1 MRHTGRPQGLPR
13 IDGEQATPAQKETP
27 MSRLIV
33 SLRSGNWKALLA
45 CFLYF
50 DTGFTAWVMFGPLAP
65 YVSKQL
71 SLSPTQAG
79 FLVAVPVL
87 SASIVRVTLGNLFQS
102 VDGRRL
108 ALLGISISAI
118 PSLILLF
125 PVAPTYSMLLMLGA
139 LLGVGGASFAI
150 ALPMAGSSYPPRV
163 QGLVLGL
170 AAAGNIGAV
179 VDGFVFPT
187 LAQHYGWQHST
198 AAVLPLL
205 ALTAAAVMLWAEDRS
220 AKSGSGA
227 RAFSGFVA
235 SLLSVM
241 ALVLLV
247 NGGLFGSGK
256 AGQLLL
262 PVLGAAVA
270 LAVLPRKYLA
280 VLRERDTWVVMLV
293 YSITFGGFVGMSS
306 YVSLL
311 LTTQYQITKVDAGFF
326 MALLSLTGAMVR
338 PIGGLIADRLSGVR
352 VLLLLLV
359 AISACNFGFSMLMP
373 PLAGGIALLVA
384 LYFCFGLGNGATFQ
398 LVPHRWKGKTGVM
411 TGIIGAA
418 GGIGGFYLP
427 VIMGIAKESTGSYQ
441 LGFAT
446 FGVLAAVAFILV
458 ATLHRQWL
466 AWSAPEMTGL
476 TLDAAIARAD

>member
-1 MRHTGRPQGLPR
+1 
-13 IDGEQATPAQKETP
+13 
-27 MSRLIV
+27 MSRVIA

-50 DTGFTAWVMFGPLAP
+50 DTGFTTWVMFGPLAP
-65 YVSKQL
+65 FISKQIAL
-71 SLSPTQAG
+71 TPMQSG

-87 SASIVRVTLGNLFQS
+87 AASIVRVTFGNLFQS
-102 VDGRRL
+102 VNGRHL
-108 ALLGISISAI
+108 ALMGIGLS
-118 PSLILLF
+118 SLPAFVLLF
-125 PVAPTYSMLLMLGA
+125 PIVPTYTLLLVLGVF
-139 LLGVGGASFAI
+139 LGVGGASFAI

-179 VDGFVFPT
+179 VDGFLFPG
-187 LAQHYGWQHST
+187 LAQAFGWQRAT
-198 AAVLPLL
+198 MAVLPLL
-205 ALTAAAVMLWAEDRS
+205 ALTAVAVFFWAEDRS
-220 AKSGSGA
+220 TKSGSPA
-227 RAFSGFVA
+227 RAFAGLGISMVG
-235 SLLSVM
+235 LIG
-241 ALVLLV
+241 LVLLV
-247 NGGLFGSGK
+247 NAGVFGPGK

-262 PVLGAAVA
+262 PLLGALLA
-270 LAVLPRKYLA
+270 LSVLPRKYLS
-280 VLRERDTWVVMLV
+280 VLGERDTWVVMLV

-311 LTTQYQITKVDAGFF
+311 LTTQYQISKVDAGFI

-338 PIGGLIADRLSGVR
+338 PVGGLIADRLSGVR
-352 VLLLLLV
+352 VLLVLLV
-359 AISACNFGFSMLMP
+359 AICGLNFAFAMLMP
-373 PLAGGIALLVA
+373 PLAGGIALLVG

-427 VIMGIAKESTGSYQ
+427 VIMSIARESTGSYQ
-441 LGFAT
+441 LGFIT
-446 FGVLAAVAFILV
+446 FAFIAAIAFALV

-466 AWSAPEMTGL
+466 EWALPGEAN
-476 TLDAAIARAD
+476 LDLDGSVPALAE